1 MIVEGLNKLGIEL
14 LEDAYRAF
22 EKFYGYDPREY
33 NDRLE
38 FKGVKE
44 YTDDTNNYFYAFK
57 YLEKTPHD
65 CPDMIELHYPKKEVV
80 ELAEI
85 ENIRI
90 TCDMCENLNKVMVMG
105 WSNVQLDTAMYLQ
118 RHGITCDND
127 EYGYHVKI
135 KWNYCPECGTKV
147 KKK

>member
-44 YTDDTNNYFYAFK
+44 YTDDTNN
-57 YLEKTPHD
+57 
-65 CPDMIELHYPKKEVV
+65 
-80 ELAEI
+80 
-85 ENIRI
+85 
-90 TCDMCENLNKVMVMG
+90 
-105 WSNVQLDTAMYLQ
+105 
-118 RHGITCDND
+118 
-127 EYGYHVKI
+127 
-135 KWNYCPECGTKV
+135 
-147 KKK
+147 